1 MGEGRSFH
9 EVAEE
14 FRLWAINAHDQLEE
28 QYAFFDMGWGGWDD
42 AQISEDL
49 ATAGDPVE
57 GESEGASRMVDF
69 FAGYAELMGQVA
81 ESDVRLQQRLKENS
95 DQLSALYQ

>member
-28 QYAFFDMGWGGWDD
+28 QYGFFSMGWDD
-42 AQISEDL
+42 VPTPDELASAGAPVAPED
-49 ATAGDPVE
+49 AA
-57 GESEGASRMVDF
+57 RMVDF